1 MEIEMTETLKEAA
14 IIPPRPKYHDTAV
27 VELAVEELLTP
38 VQQWIDLRAQF
49 QPKDLKAHLT
59 DCIHNNG
66 YEYAKGLEERYGW
79 EPNGD
84 LVAVLDEMDIHEA
97 HQKVVR
103 AWVTL
108 YNVKIPFKIGD
119 RVCTPT
125 IRAGTI
131 TDLRRSTAKLV
142 VQSDEDR
149 DNGKPFGSHIDFED
163 AIPIIGTVGEP
174 AAVEGGAA

>member
-1 MEIEMTETLKEAA
+1 MTEIVK
-14 IIPPRPKYHDTAV
+14 IPPRPKYHDAV
-27 VELAVEELLTP
+27 VVDRAVERLLKP
-38 VQQWIDLRAQF
+38 VQEWIDLRAQF
-49 QPKDLKAHLT
+49 QPKDLKSQLT

-79 EPNGD
+79 EPDSG
-84 LVAVLDEMDIHEA
+84 LVERLDWLDIQSA
-97 HQKVVR
+97 HQNVVR

-108 YNVKIPFKIGD
+108 YNVKIPFNIGD

-125 IRAGTI
+125 LRAGTVK
-131 TDLRRSTAKLV
+131 DFDRSTAQLA

-149 DNGKPFGSHIDFED
+149 DNGKDYRSLIDFEE

>member
-1 MEIEMTETLKEAA
+1 MTETVK
-14 IIPPRPKYHDTAV
+14 IPPRPKYHDAAV
-27 VELAVEELLTP
+27 VELAVEELRTP
-38 VQQWIDLRAQF
+38 VQHWLDLRAQF
-49 QPKDLKAHLT
+49 QPKDLKAQLT
-59 DCIHNNG
+59 DCINNNG
-66 YEYAKGLEERYGW
+66 YEYAKELEERYGW

-84 LVAVLDEMDIHEA
+84 LVACLDEMGINEA

-108 YNVKIPFKIGD
+108 YNVKIHFKIGD

-131 TDLRRSTAKLV
+131 TDFRPSTAQLV

-149 DNGKPFGSHIDFED
+149 DNGKPYGSLIDFEE
-163 AIPIIGTVGEP
+163 AIPIVGTVGEP

>member
-1 MEIEMTETLKEAA
+1 MTEAVK
-14 IIPPRPKYHDTAV
+14 IPPRPRYHDAV
-27 VELAVEELLTP
+27 VIERAVERLLKP
-38 VQQWIDLRAQF
+38 VQEWIDLRAQF
-49 QPKDLKAHLT
+49 QPKDLKSQLT

-79 EPNGD
+79 EPDSG
-84 LVAVLDEMDIHEA
+84 LVERLDWLDIQSA
-97 HQKVVR
+97 HQNVVR

-108 YNVKIPFKIGD
+108 YNVKIPFNIGD

-125 IRAGTI
+125 LRAGTVK
-131 TDLRRSTAKLV
+131 DFDRSTAQLA

-149 DNGKPFGSHIDFED
+149 DNGKDYRSLIDFED